1 MSKRM
6 DNWTILFLVLILIGS
21 IGGVLFSIKQLY
33 NAQDNKNEIIEN
45 LKSNTEELKEKNE
58 DLKVQISELKNAN
71 DTLSLELKSR
81 DEKISVQ
88 NKKIEDLNN
97 RIYEKSD
104 FIQNTLFGKGFC
116 YLDIVSEIISNGS
129 KDDAIVRFR
138 IINEFD
144 FPLYNVSIEVFDF
157 DKLESKVKTIN
168 GVKSIQTK
176 DYAESQIFSKI
187 YPEINPSFSVTLA
200 GFPIDYL
207 NIKRYYIKITHRN
220 GTYWQRVLFHLE
232 NKGIYSLYDVIETKT
247 NKTVKS
253 DSQVP
258 EDKTKELKNSL
269 SEISVD
275 DIKMT
280 QW

>member
-1 MSKRM
+1 M
-6 DNWTILFLVLILIGS
+6 GS

-45 LKSNTEELKEKNE
+45 LK
-58 DLKVQISELKNAN
+58 VQISELKNAN
-71 DTLSLELKSR
+71 DTLSLKLESR
-81 DEKISVQ
+81 DKKLSEQ

-116 YLDIVSEIISNGS
+116 YLDIVSEIISDVS
-129 KDDAIVRFR
+129 KNDAIVHFR
-138 IINEFD
+138 INNEFN
-144 FPLYNVSIEVFDF
+144 FPLYNVSVEIFDF
-157 DKLESKVKTIN
+157 DKLESKVKSIN
-168 GVKSIQTK
+168 RVKSIQTT
-176 DYAESQIFSKI
+176 DYDESRIFSKI

-200 GFPIDYL
+200 GFQIDYL
-207 NIKRYYIKITHRN
+207 NINRYYIKITHRN

-232 NKGIYSLYDVIETKT
+232 NKRIYTLYDVIETKT
-247 NKTVKS
+247 SKTVKS
-253 DSQVP
+253 DYQVP
-258 EDKTKELKNSL
+258 KGKEKILKDSL
-269 SEISVD
+269 NEISTN